1 MSAVSPLAGAG
12 AESPLAPT
20 AAAPDVPLGV
30 RITWGIGSLG
40 TISYLN
46 TVSALVLVYLT
57 TVMKVP
63 PDVAGYLVF
72 SARIIDAFSDPV
84 MGRITD
90 RTRSRWG
97 RRRPWLLVGA
107 FVCGLGL
114 PLVYSQ
120 HEMALGASHPV
131 ELAFIVLVAYSLG
144 FTIFNVPYLTMPVE
158 MTSDR
163 MQRLSIMGY
172 RSVFMM
178 LGSVLGSAGGPALV
192 EKLGRDADAYQT
204 LGFVAGAV
212 VCIVMLVTFLGT
224 GSAHAEAHD
233 ESSHRMPLWQQLRA
247 VLDNRPFMAMVGIKV
262 LQFVALSASSA
273 TMAFFVVMVLKR
285 DFSLMSVLA
294 VATIGSTVAF
304 IPFFR
309 WVGKYVTK
317 RTGLA
322 IGIAGEIVA
331 TLTWLMATPDDSY
344 AFFVARGVLAGIF
357 SSAILLFGQAMW
369 LDTIDYDR
377 QRTGLRREGLYT
389 SVYVFIERLGYSLGA
404 PLLGALLAAMNFD
417 SKLPL
422 EKQPPSAELAVMLS
436 LVAIPSLAYGLGLVF
451 LWFYRLPE
459 KIGDRERI

>member
-1 MSAVSPLAGAG
+1 MNAVSPVVGV
-12 AESPLAPT
+12 ESPAR
-20 AAAPDVPLGV
+20 ADVRAISPDISFGV
-30 RITWGIGSLG
+30 RLTWGLGSLG

-120 HEMALGASHPV
+120 HDMALAASHPV
-131 ELAFIVLVAYSLG
+131 ALAFVVLVLYSLG

-158 MTSDR
+158 MTDDR

-178 LGSVLGSAGGPALV
+178 LGSVIASAGGPALV
-192 EKLGRDADAYQT
+192 QKLGRDAEAYQT
-204 LGFVAGAV
+204 LGIVGGAL
-212 VCIVMLVTFLGT
+212 VCVVMLITFFGT
-224 GSAHAEAHD
+224 RGAHVEAQ
-233 ESSHRMPLWQQLRA
+233 EAGQHRMPMWRQLRA
-247 VLDNRPFMAMVGIKV
+247 VLDNGPFMAMVGIKV

-285 DFSLMSVLA
+285 DFSLMSLLA
-294 VATIGSTVAF
+294 MATIGSTVAF

-309 WVGKYVTK
+309 WVGKFVTK

-322 IGIAGEIVA
+322 IGIAGEVVA
-331 TLTWLMATPDDSY
+331 TLSWLLATPDDSST
-344 AFFVARGVLAGIF
+344 FFVARGVLAGIF

-369 LDTIDYDR
+369 LDCIDYDR
-377 QRTGLRREGLYT
+377 QRTGLRREGVYT

-404 PLLGALLAAMNFD
+404 PLLGMLLAAMNFD

-422 EKQPPSAELAVMLS
+422 EQQPPSAELAVMLS
-436 LVAIPSLAYGLGLVF
+436 LVAIPSIAYGLGLVF

-459 KIGDRERI
+459 DIGGQRRV